1 MNPRH
6 GRVAERAAHRCEYCR
21 APEAVFNFPF
31 EVEHIVPTFCGGAD
45 LESNW
50 ALSCRACNLHKG
62 IHREAIDA
70 QTGVLV
76 PLFHPRQ
83 HSWDEHFS
91 VEENTGALLGL
102 TPIGRAT
109 IARLQMNRPAQ
120 LAARQQWMRLK
131 FFPTL

>member
-6 GRVAERAAHRCEYCR
+6 GRVAERAAHRCEYCH

-31 EVEHIVPTFCGGAD
+31 EVEHVVPTFCGGAD

-50 ALSCRACNLHKG
+50 ALSCRACNLHMG

-76 PLFHPRQ
+76 PLFHPR
-83 HSWDEHFS
+83 HDRWDEHCS

-131 FFPTL
+131 LFPPL